1 MASRSEIQ
9 KAYIERKKRA
19 MGEEAYNKM
28 MREKKQVYRARLKP
42 TKQMVKATEANL
54 EEKTKTPQ
62 EERIELVMNNLDALD
77 ALKNTFTN
85 LKTKGEKELR
95 PTTIDNYVQ
104 KINRLAVLMTGK
116 GYSGDNSFLMN
127 PEKLADAL
135 DKADLKSKKDYIT
148 PVVRLLRHLGV
159 SADNVEM
166 YQKRMKSFKESEYNK
181 RKENR
186 ATKAEIQNSLPLD
199 EIVNLIT
206 DYKPKTHTDLLYK
219 AIVSMY
225 FMGDKDSLVPRNNLP
240 DFKLVSST
248 KKVKDMNPEFN
259 YFVVKDGVP
268 LGVIMNRYKSQATYG
283 RQKFTLSPFQ
293 QEVMN
298 QYFHQFAK
306 KPGEFAFSLENNE
319 MISYNQFSDL
329 LKKATTAI
337 LGKPM
342 NVDLIRKIIATDY
355 WKDGL
360 HSIADDERQARR
372 FLHSV
377 AQNREYV
384 KPEFIEDEEDDE
396 EDDE

>member
-19 MGEEAYNKM
+19 MGEEAYNAM
-28 MREKKQVYRARLKP
+28 MREKKQIYRARLKP
-42 TKQMVKATEANL
+42 
-54 EEKTKTPQ
+54 KTQ
-62 EERIELVMNNLDALD
+62 EEVQQQPETKKEPTRIEVVMNNLDALD
-77 ALKNTFTN
+77 ALKNTFTR

-95 PTTIDNYVQ
+95 PTTIENYVQ

-116 GYSGDNSFLMN
+116 GYDGDNSFLMN
-127 PEKLADAL
+127 PERLADAL

-166 YQKRMKSFKESEYNK
+166 YQKRMKSFKETEYTSRKQNK
-181 RKENR
+181 
-186 ATKAEIQNSLPLD
+186 ATKTEIENALPLPEVED
-199 EIVNLIT
+199 LIKKF
-206 DYKPKTHTDLLYK
+206 KPKTNADLLYK

-259 YFVVKDGVP
+259 YFVVKDGSP

-293 QEVMN
+293 QDVLTE
-298 QYFHQFAK
+298 YFKHFGK
-306 KPGEFAFSLENNE
+306 KPGDFAFSQEQGE
-319 MISYNQFSDL
+319 PYTYAQFSEIL
-329 LKKATTAI
+329 RKATEQV

-384 KPEFIEDEEDDE
+384 KRELVEEDD
-396 EDDE
+396 D

>member
-19 MGEEAYNKM
+19 MGENAYNAM

-42 TKQMVKATEANL
+42 KV
-54 EEKTKTPQ
+54 EEENENEVEVRKDPTSRM
-62 EERIELVMNNLDALD
+62 EVVMNNLDALD
-77 ALKNTFTN
+77 ALKNTFTR
-85 LKTKGEKELR
+85 LKTKGEQELR
-95 PTTIDNYVQ
+95 PTTIENYVQ

-116 GYSGDNSFLMN
+116 GYDGDNSFLMN
-127 PEKLADAL
+127 PERLADAL

-166 YQKRMKSFKESEYNK
+166 YQKRMKSFKESEYSL

-186 ATKAEIQNSLPLD
+186 ATKSEIQNAMPLPEVED
-199 EIVNLIT
+199 LIKKF
-206 DYKPKTHTDLLYK
+206 KPKTNADLLYK
-219 AIVSMY
+219 AIVSIY

-240 DFKLVSST
+240 DFKLVSSNR
-248 KKVKDMNPEFN
+248 KVKDMNPEFN
-259 YFVVKDGVP
+259 YFVVRDGTP
-268 LGVIMNRYKSQATYG
+268 IGVIMNRYKSQATYG
-283 RQKFTLSPFQ
+283 RQKFSLSPFQ
-293 QEVMN
+293 QDVLK
-298 QYFHQFAK
+298 QYFHTFGK
-306 KPGEFAFSLENNE
+306 KAGEFAFSQEQGE
-319 MISYNQFSDL
+319 PFSYPQFSDVL
-329 LKKATTAI
+329 RKATTEV

-360 HSIADDERQARR
+360 HSISEDERQARR

-384 KPEFIEDEEDDE
+384 KRELVEEDD
-396 EDDE
+396 D

>member
-1 MASRSEIQ
+1 MTSRSEIQ

-19 MGEEAYNKM
+19 MGEEAYNEM
-28 MREKKQVYRARLKP
+28 MRQKKQIYRARLKP
-42 TKQMVKATEANL
+42 AQTVEREAEAPSE
-54 EEKTKTPQ
+54 EEKKEPS
-62 EERIELVMNNLDALD
+62 RIDVIINNLDALD
-77 ALKNTFTN
+77 ALKNTFTH

-95 PTTIDNYVQ
+95 PSTIENYVQ

-116 GYSGDNSFLMN
+116 GYDGDNSFLMN
-127 PEKLADAL
+127 PERLADAL

-166 YQKRMKSFKESEYNK
+166 YQKRMKAFKETEYNK
-181 RKENR
+181 RKENK
-186 ATKAEIQNSLPLD
+186 ATKSEIENSLPLPEVQD
-199 EIVNLIT
+199 KIKKF
-206 DYKPKTHTDLLYK
+206 KPKTNTDLLYK

-225 FMGDKDSLVPRNNLP
+225 FMGEKDSLVPRNNLP

-268 LGVIMNRYKSQATYG
+268 IGVIMNRYKSQATYG

-293 QEVMN
+293 QDVLSL
-298 QYFHQFAK
+298 YFQQFGRKA
-306 KPGEFAFSLENNE
+306 GDFAFSLEQGVPY
-319 MISYNQFSDL
+319 SYVQFAEL
-329 LKKATTAI
+329 LKKATSEV

-377 AQNREYV
+377 SQNREYV
-384 KPEFIEDEEDDE
+384 KRELVEEDEE
-396 EDDE
+396 

>member
-9 KAYIERKKRA
+9 KAYIERKKKA
-19 MGEEAYNKM
+19 MGEEAYNSM
-28 MREKKQVYRARLKP
+28 MREKKQVYRARIKP
-42 TKQMVKATEANL
+42 KVEEE
-54 EEKTKTPQ
+54 EEKEKPEKKQPTRM
-62 EERIELVMNNLDALD
+62 EVVMNNLDALD
-77 ALKNTFTN
+77 ALKNTFNT

-95 PTTIDNYVQ
+95 PTTIDNYIQ

-116 GYSGDNSFLMN
+116 GYDGDNSFLMN
-127 PEKLADAL
+127 PEKLADSL

-166 YQKRMKSFKESEYNK
+166 YQKRMKAFKESEYDK
-181 RKENR
+181 RKEN
-186 ATKAEIQNSLPLD
+186 KASKSELENAIPLPEIWD
-199 EIVNLIT
+199 MIKE
-206 DYKPKTHTDLLYK
+206 YKPKNHAQLLYK

-259 YFVVKDGVP
+259 YFVMRDGTP
-268 LGVIMNRYKSQATYG
+268 IGVIMNRYKSQATYG
-283 RQKFTLSPFQ
+283 RQKFSLSPFQ
-293 QEVMN
+293 QDVLKA
-298 QYFHQFAK
+298 YLHQFGK
-306 KPGEFAFSLENNE
+306 KAGDFAFSLEQGE
-319 MISYNQFSDL
+319 PYSYNQFGEV
-329 LKKATTAI
+329 LKKATSEV

-372 FLHSV
+372 FLHHTST
-377 AQNREYV
+377 NREYV
-384 KPEFIEDEEDDE
+384 KPEFIKGDGEEA
-396 EDDE
+396 

>member
-1 MASRSEIQ
+1 
-9 KAYIERKKRA
+9 
-19 MGEEAYNKM
+19 MGEEAYNAM
-28 MREKKQVYRARLKP
+28 MREKKQVYRARIKP
-42 TKQMVKATEANL
+42 KAEEIEKEVVETKKEPTRMEV
-54 EEKTKTPQ
+54 
-62 EERIELVMNNLDALD
+62 VMNNLDALD

-116 GYSGDNSFLMN
+116 GYSGDNSFLLN

-148 PVVRLLRHLGV
+148 PVVRLLRHIGV

-166 YQKRMKSFKESEYNK
+166 YQKRMKSFKESEYSL
-181 RKENR
+181 RKEN
-186 ATKAEIQNSLPLD
+186 KASKSDLQNAIPLPEIKQM
-199 EIVNLIT
+199 IK
-206 DYKPKTHTDLLYK
+206 DYKPKTNTQLLYK

-259 YFVVKDGVP
+259 YFVMKDGTP
-268 LGVIMNRYKSQATYG
+268 IGVLMNRYKSQTTYG
-283 RQKFTLSPFQ
+283 RQKFSLSGFQ
-293 QEVMN
+293 QEVLRN
-298 QYFHQFAK
+298 YLHQFGK
-306 KPGEFAFSLENNE
+306 KAGDFAFSQEQNE
-319 MISYNQFSDL
+319 PFSNEQFSEI
-329 LKKATTAI
+329 LKKATFDI

-342 NVDLIRKIIATDY
+342 NVNLIRKIIATDY

-384 KPEFIEDEEDDE
+384 KPEFVDREED
-396 EDDE
+396 

>member
-19 MGEEAYNKM
+19 MGEDAYNAM

-42 TKQMVKATEANL
+42 VKQ
-54 EEKTKTPQ
+54 Q
-62 EERIELVMNNLDALD
+62 EEHEVEEEPKKEPTRMEVVMNNLDALD
-77 ALKNTFTN
+77 ALKNTFTH

-95 PTTIDNYVQ
+95 PTTIENYVQ

-135 DKADLKSKKDYIT
+135 SKADLKSKKDYIT
-148 PVVRLLRHLGV
+148 PVVRLLRHFGV

-166 YQKRMKSFKESEYNK
+166 YQKRMKSFKESEYST

-186 ATKAEIQNSLPLD
+186 ATKTEIQNAIPLPEAQD
-199 EIVNLIT
+199 LIKKFKLET
-206 DYKPKTHTDLLYK
+206 NADLLYK

-225 FMGDKDSLVPRNNLP
+225 FMGDEDSLVPRNNLP
-240 DFKLVSST
+240 DFKLVSSNR
-248 KKVKDMNPEFN
+248 KVKDMNPEFN
-259 YFVVKDGVP
+259 YFIMRDGTP
-268 LGVIMNRYKSQATYG
+268 IGVIMNRYKSQATYG

-293 QEVMN
+293 QDVLK
-298 QYFHQFAK
+298 QYFHAFGK
-306 KPGEFAFSLENNE
+306 KAGDFAFSKEQDQPF
-319 MISYNQFSDL
+319 SYPQFSDVL
-329 LKKATTAI
+329 RKATTEV

-360 HSIADDERQARR
+360 HSIAEDERQARR

-384 KPEFIEDEEDDE
+384 KRELVEEDD
-396 EDDE
+396 